1 MHLVLVE
8 EVFYV
13 CRNIQCS
20 LPPEKAHGRPNET
33 RGRKTKNKAP
43 ALPDFVGGEAESED
57 DFQGWPTPPRPQVTQ
72 QTRRSARRVTKRS
85 FMDIL
90 SYDTDE
96 DEEV

>member
-33 RGRKTKNKAP
+33 RGRKAKNKAP

-57 DFQGWPTPPRPQVTQ
+57 DFQGWPTRLIGVDQKKKLGF
-72 QTRRSARRVTKRS
+72 QTSRGGEGV
-85 FMDIL
+85 L
-90 SYDTDE
+90 P
-96 DEEV
+96 